1 MKKYLVPLLVCS
13 ANVAASELQVSVDL
27 LDGTYVGESKYYYD
41 LPYSDLPG
49 FYHQKNSVEWGIGIQ
64 YIHDFENWDAMVKFS
79 MGDSELRHSHTWE
92 TGARYRLNESH
103 WFSARWKGTFAKE
116 EYQIDDRIIDPEHQN
131 SITNGEWAMWA
142 IGRYQYNLQPNFDLP
157 LYLGFEAATDLNDP
171 ALMQDKLAGFIG
183 YRSDQYFAEVRAG
196 EDLIFATFGMSF
208 DMFSD
213 NKES

>member
-1 MKKYLVPLLVCS
+1 MKKYLVPLLACS

-183 YRSDQYFAEVRAG
+183 YRSDKYFAEVRAG

-208 DMFSD
+208 DMFTD

>member
-92 TGARYRLNESH
+92 QVLVT
-103 WFSARWKGTFAKE
+103 
-116 EYQIDDRIIDPEHQN
+116 
-131 SITNGEWAMWA
+131 
-142 IGRYQYNLQPNFDLP
+142 
-157 LYLGFEAATDLNDP
+157 
-171 ALMQDKLAGFIG
+171 
-183 YRSDQYFAEVRAG
+183 V
-196 EDLIFATFGMSF
+196 
-208 DMFSD
+208 
-213 NKES
+213 

>member
-1 MKKYLVPLLVCS
+1 MKKYLVPLLACS

-183 YRSDQYFAEVRAG
+183 YRSDKYFAEVRAG

>member
-1 MKKYLVPLLVCS
+1 MKKLLLLGLCAAPV
-13 ANVAASELQVSVDL
+13 VASELQVSVDL
-27 LDGTYVGESKYYYD
+27 LEGTYVGESKYYYD

-157 LYLGFEAATDLNDP
+157 LYVGFEVATDLNDP

-183 YRSDQYFAEVRAG
+183 YRSDKYFAEVRAG

-208 DMFSD
+208 DMFTD

>member
-1 MKKYLVPLLVCS
+1 MKKLLLLGLCAAPV
-13 ANVAASELQVSVDL
+13 VASELQVSVDL
-27 LDGTYVGESKYYYD
+27 LEGTYVGESKYYYD

-157 LYLGFEAATDLNDP
+157 LYVGFEVATDLNDP

-183 YRSDQYFAEVRAG
+183 YRSDKYFAEVRAG